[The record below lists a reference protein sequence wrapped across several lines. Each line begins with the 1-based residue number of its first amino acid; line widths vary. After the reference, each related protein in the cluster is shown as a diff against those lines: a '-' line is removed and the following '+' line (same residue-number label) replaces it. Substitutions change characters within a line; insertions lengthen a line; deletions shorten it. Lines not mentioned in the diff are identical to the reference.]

1 MTRLDLIPEDA
12 RQGAASLKS
21 QSLEQDQ
28 QQQQQQLQQHARC
41 CCSRMY
47 RQQPEAGCG
56 RQIHPRKLSCVR
68 PKSPLLHHDKAP
80 EYLRSPHFTQG
91 KPSTGGEWVVCAVN
105 LTLQHTHSMTGYRQC
120 ERKRDALYSLFH
132 WHVDFLDTW
141 SSVIDVFHSTTLLLL
156 AMYCMPDIW
165 HDGATMNKA
174 VLWAFCKG
182 GSQHA
187 NTQHHSTE

>member
-1 MTRLDLIPEDA
+1 MPGAAVPGLTDNNRKLVVGGKYTHASCPVCAPSRLFSTMTRRQSTCAVHTLHKVSPA
-12 RQGAASLKS
+12 R
-21 QSLEQDQ
+21 
-28 QQQQQQLQQHARC
+28 
-41 CCSRMY
+41 
-47 RQQPEAGCG
+47 AG
-56 RQIHPRKLSCVR
+56 K
-68 PKSPLLHHDKAP
+68 
-80 EYLRSPHFTQG
+80 
-91 KPSTGGEWVVCAVN
+91 WVVCAVN